1 MLNTRNGDLVVRRL
15 NEQMI
20 DDAMGLVD
28 VVQGSVAKTANGRV
42 VFFPGNVI
50 VSFVQEFHGAVIAA
64 GAIHV
69 RIDRRVIVQVLAVVN
84 RRSFDFVDG
93 FVDLVDGVFFFFVHV
108 MSGCQVFQVSASVA
122 EIGERVQVS
131 RMSSGFV
138 GECEC
143 GTESD
148 HKHD

>member
-1 MLNTRNGDLVVRRL
+1 
-15 NEQMI
+15 MI
-20 DDAMGLVD
+20 DDAMSFID
-28 VVQGSVAKTANGRV
+28 VVQGSITKTAYGRV
-42 VFFPGNVI
+42 IFFSGNVI
-50 VSFVQEFHGAVIAA
+50 VSFIQKFHGAVEAA
-64 GAIHV
+64 GPVHM

-143 GTESD
+143 GAESD